1 MSAARVSKTVMTKA
15 VLLGVALA
23 AFAVATPSSAQAQA
37 ETATVKASAFVLDG
51 AKAKAG
57 SKVFGAKACMGCH
70 TIGKG
75 RLAGPDLAGLL
86 DRRDETWVR
95 TWLKDPTPMFESD
108 STAKALLKEYNNVKM
123 PNMKL
128 TDEQIDQVLHY
139 IVETGSK
146 AKKK

>member
-1 MSAARVSKTVMTKA
+1 MKKA
-15 VLLGVALA
+15 VLFGLALA
-23 AFAVATPSSAQAQA
+23 VGAVATPSNAQAQ
-37 ETATVKASAFVLDG
+37 EKASEAPASFTVDA

-57 SKVFGAKACMGCH
+57 SKVFAAKACVGCH

-86 DRRDETWVR
+86 ERRTEAWTR
-95 TWLKDPTPMFESD
+95 TWLKDPTPMFETD
-108 STAKALLKEYNNVKM
+108 ETAKAMLKEYNNVKM

-128 TDEQIDQVLHY
+128 TEEQIDQLLHY

>member
-1 MSAARVSKTVMTKA
+1 MKKA
-15 VLLGVALA
+15 VVFGCALA
-23 AFAVATPSSAQAQA
+23 ALAMATPSSAQAQA
-37 ETATVKASAFVLDG
+37 ESATVKASEFMVDG

-57 SKVFGAKACMGCH
+57 AKVFAAKACVGCH
-70 TIGKG
+70 TVGKG

-86 DRRDETWVR
+86 ERRTEVWAR
-95 TWLKDPTPMFESD
+95 TWLKDPTPMFETD
-108 STAKALLKEYNNVKM
+108 ETAKALLKEYNNVKM

-128 TDEQIDQVLHY
+128 TEEQIDQLLHY